1 MYIWPC
7 WLFLENLQP
16 LHCAFRPAQPN
27 LAPASAG
34 DSLFRS
40 GRRLAGDGD
49 FDVVAPAWHATGRFT
64 VSPKEQTSCTG
75 CSEALHDM
83 I

>member
-1 MYIWPC
+1 MAM
-7 WLFLENLQP
+7 
-16 LHCAFRPAQPN
+16 HAFSGKSPTFALRISERIPKARK
-27 LAPASAG
+27 ASAG

-40 GRRLAGDGD
+40 GRGLAGDGD
-49 FDVVAPAWHATGRFT
+49 FDAVATAWHATGRFT

-75 CSEALHDM
+75 CSEALHNM